1 MAVPAQTVNCPMCE
15 PPIGAAAKFCS
26 NCGMPLGKGAAPP
39 ASVKPKWYYN
49 IWFTLFL
56 LFFVLG
62 PLALPMVWKN
72 PRFSQPVKIMLTV
85 SMILF
90 CFVFIKLLTQLYSTV
105 SYQLEQLDASMRF

>member
-1 MAVPAQTVNCPMCE
+1 MAVPARTVNCPMCE
-15 PPIGAAAKFCS
+15 ALIEAAAKFCS
-26 NCGMPLGKGAAPP
+26 NCGMPLGKGTAPS
-39 ASVKPKWYYN
+39 ANVKPKWYHN

-85 SMILF
+85 LMMALCI
-90 CFVFIKLLTQLYSTV
+90 VFIRILTHLYSAV